1 MRDNCLVWQ
10 THTCLSFPTSDR
22 DQHIAT
28 YKSFFYVKRLSHAQ
42 GTGLKMKKKTK
53 STTLLYWCNSQQWL
67 LVVSCNF
74 PNLTFQVADCE
85 SSSKQRRPPLPNPAG
100 LKTSPADVRA
110 GFLQALLVWAGQG
123 QLSRVGCNAG

>member
-74 PNLTFQVADCE
+74 SNLTFSSGRLRILQQTASSAFTQPDRSKDVA
-85 SSSKQRRPPLPNPAG
+85 SRRPSWIFTGIAG
-100 LKTSPADVRA
+100 L
-110 GFLQALLVWAGQG
+110 GW
-123 QLSRVGCNAG
+123 SRTAEQSWL